1 MPWRISPK
9 EKRSYKLLLLCLLS
23 ATCSVVIWRVLLLRM
38 LYQLSSAQR
47 LSCPVYPLDYW
58 VLLVHKLLS
67 TGALSSSAPT
77 QLREN
82 CSGMCQLENRLCG
95 ANIRSWNFNIEI
107 EPICTVG
114 NESVEVLVTEK
125 LKTEKH
131 VYLRLTWWRLGD
143 RNQGKENFWLF
154 TLLFA

>member
-9 EKRSYKLLLLCLLS
+9 EKRSYKLLLCLLS

-95 ANIRSWNFNIEI
+95 ANIRSWNFNIKI

-114 NESVEVLVTEK
+114 NESVEVLVTENWQ
-125 LKTEKH
+125 LKNMYISDLHDEDLEIAIKVKKISDFLH
-131 VYLRLTWWRLGD
+131 YYLP
-143 RNQGKENFWLF
+143 N
-154 TLLFA
+154 